1 MQQYPFPGGGT
12 GKLDTRMSI
21 LTVIVVLVLIVLF
34 SSYYQIEPGEQ
45 GVVLRF
51 GKYNRPVYAGP
62 HLKLPWPFENVLRE
76 QVARVRLLAIGYRE
90 YRGDLRPVMA
100 EAEMLTSDKNIVV
113 CPMNV
118 QYTIS
123 SLNDFLFNTRNPE
136 IVIHDAAEAALR
148 QIIGSHRIDDA
159 LSEQKDQIEK
169 EVMIKMN
176 EIINDIYHIGINIRQ
191 VQLRDVR
198 VPDAV
203 VEAFRDVTSAKED
216 SARSIEQGEGYR
228 NRIMPHAQAD
238 SIRITR
244 AAEAYAAQ
252 RMLEAR
258 GDSSRFVQI
267 YNEYRRA
274 KNVTETRLYLE
285 TMEKVLRSRPKYII
299 EGDGRNLVN
308 VLPGMGGLGQLME
321 GGRR

>member
-1 MQQYPFPGGGT
+1 MQQYPFPGGG

-21 LTVIVVLVLIVLF
+21 LTTVVVLVLIVLY

-51 GKYNRPVYAGP
+51 GAYNRPVYAGP

-100 EAEMLTSDKNIVV
+100 EAEMLTGDKNMVV
-113 CPMNV
+113 CPMNI
-118 QYTIS
+118 QYTIH

-148 QIIGSHRIDDA
+148 QVVGYHAIDDA
-159 LSEQKDQIEK
+159 LSEQKDQIES
-169 EVMIKMN
+169 EVMEKMN
-176 EIINDIYHIGINIRQ
+176 EIVNDIYHIGINIRQ

-203 VEAFRDVTSAKED
+203 VQAFRDVTSAKED
-216 SARSIEQGEGYR
+216 SARTIEQSEGYR
-228 NRIMPHAQAD
+228 NRIMPRAQAD

-252 RMLEAR
+252 RMLEAE
-258 GDSSRFVQI
+258 GDSSRFVQV

-274 KNVTETRLYLE
+274 KGVTETRLYLE
-285 TMEKVLRSRPKYII
+285 TMERVLRNRPKYII
-299 EGDGRNLVN
+299 EGDTKNLIN
-308 VLPGMGGLGQLME
+308 VLPGGGLQQMLE